1 MRHETLGRRGK
12 SRIVAP
18 GLVSRFPGGAF
29 APPAKAGSYTSTG
42 RVRSGSAWR
51 THPGRPPHAA
61 AEAAVAA
68 LVAHH
73 ERQHSGRGQHVDV
86 SAQQAVTLATQTDI
100 LSAALG
106 DTPLSRSA
114 GGLSVG
120 PSLSGTSAGDLFPSG
135 YATRRRC
142 PVRC

>member
-1 MRHETLGRRGK
+1 MPGAGESGEGPLAGIRVTDFTWAWAWAGPLFLYGDADRAPA
-12 SRIVAP
+12 RICV
-18 GLVSRFPGGAF
+18 LQ
-29 APPAKAGSYTSTG
+29 
-42 RVRSGSAWR
+42 AWN
-51 THPGRPPHAA
+51 HAA

-120 PSLSGTSAGDLFPSG
+120 PFTLRSSRQDQPPPPQS
-135 YATRRRC
+135 RRR
-142 PVRC
+142 